1 MRNYILLLW
10 TLFSFIGQAQSRTSE
25 AQQLLDEVSAK
36 VKSYD
41 SMTLEFKYVLENTE
55 ENIRQETRGDVTLQN
70 DKYVL
75 NILGITRIYDGKS
88 LVTISPEDE
97 EVTISSNNTTDEN
110 TITPSKLLSFYKE
123 GYTYSMDINQNIMGR
138 KIQYIKLIPI
148 DSDSEIKYVLLG
160 IDSSTKHVYNLIE
173 IGSND
178 TKTTLTINSFKTN
191 QPLSKTFFEFAHYA
205 HTTRV
210 VGREGDGLRRTRA
223 CRGPCR

>member
-10 TLFSFIGQAQSRTSE
+10 TLISFIGQAQSRSSE
-25 AQQLLDEVSAK
+25 AQLLLDQVSAK
-36 VKSYD
+36 VKGYN

-55 ENIRQETRGDVTLQN
+55 EKIRQETRGDVTLQG
-70 DKYVL
+70 DKYIL

-88 LVTISPEDE
+88 LITISPEDE

-110 TITPSKLLSFYKE
+110 TITPSELLSFYE
-123 GYTYSMDINQNIMGR
+123 DGYIYDMDIIQNIKGR
-138 KIQYIKLIPI
+138 EIQYIKLNPI

-160 IDSSTKHVYNLIE
+160 IDSYTKHVYNLIE

-191 QPLSKTFFEFAHYA
+191 QPLSNTFFYFDEKKYS
-205 HTTRV
+205 
-210 VGREGDGLRRTRA
+210 DYYINKLD
-223 CRGPCR
+223 

>member
-55 ENIRQETRGDVTLQN
+55 ENIHQETRGDVTLQN

-123 GYTYSMDINQNIMGR
+123 GYTYNMDINQNIMGR

-160 IDSSTKHVYNLIE
+160 
-173 IGSND
+173 
-178 TKTTLTINSFKTN
+178 
-191 QPLSKTFFEFAHYA
+191 
-205 HTTRV
+205 TRV
-210 VGREGDGLRRTRA
+210 NSK
-223 CRGPCR
+223 

>member
-110 TITPSKLLSFYKE
+110 TITTSKLLSFYKE

-191 QPLSKTFFEFAHYA
+191 QPLSKTFFEFDVKNYS
-205 HTTRV
+205 
-210 VGREGDGLRRTRA
+210 DYYINKLD
-223 CRGPCR
+223 

>member
-1 MRNYILLLW
+1 MRNYILLLL

-25 AQQLLDEVSAK
+25 AQLLLDEVSAK

-88 LVTISPEDE
+88 LVTISPEDA

-123 GYTYSMDINQNIMGR
+123 GYTYNMDINQNIMGR

-191 QPLSKTFFEFAHYA
+191 QPLSKTFFEFDVKNYS
-205 HTTRV
+205 
-210 VGREGDGLRRTRA
+210 DYYINKLD
-223 CRGPCR
+223 

>member
-25 AQQLLDEVSAK
+25 AQLLLDEVSAK

-123 GYTYSMDINQNIMGR
+123 GYTYNMDINQNIMGR

-191 QPLSKTFFEFAHYA
+191 QPLSKTFFEFDVKNYS
-205 HTTRV
+205 
-210 VGREGDGLRRTRA
+210 DYYINKLD
-223 CRGPCR
+223 

>member
-10 TLFSFIGQAQSRTSE
+10 TLISFIGQAQSRSSE
-25 AQQLLDEVSAK
+25 AQLLLDQVSAR
-36 VKSYD
+36 VKGYN

-55 ENIRQETRGDVTLQN
+55 EKIRQETRGDVTLQG
-70 DKYVL
+70 DKYIL

-88 LVTISPEDE
+88 LITISPEDE

-110 TITPSKLLSFYKE
+110 TITPSELLSFYE
-123 GYTYSMDINQNIMGR
+123 DGYTYDMDIIQNIKGR
-138 KIQYIKLIPI
+138 EIQYIKLNPI

-160 IDSSTKHVYNLIE
+160 IDSYTKHVYNLIE

-191 QPLSKTFFEFAHYA
+191 QPLSNTFFYFDEKKYS
-205 HTTRV
+205 
-210 VGREGDGLRRTRA
+210 DYYINKLD
-223 CRGPCR
+223 

>member
-10 TLFSFIGQAQSRTSE
+10 TLISFIGQAQSRSSE
-25 AQQLLDEVSAK
+25 AQLLLDQVSAK
-36 VKSYD
+36 VKGYN

-55 ENIRQETRGDVTLQN
+55 EKIRQETLGDVTLQG
-70 DKYVL
+70 DKYIL

-88 LVTISPEDE
+88 LITISPEDE

-110 TITPSKLLSFYKE
+110 TITPSELLSFYE
-123 GYTYSMDINQNIMGR
+123 DGYTYDMDIIQNIKGR
-138 KIQYIKLIPI
+138 EIQYIKLNPI

-160 IDSSTKHVYNLIE
+160 IDSFTKHVYNLIE

-191 QPLSKTFFEFAHYA
+191 QPLSNTFFYFDEKKYS
-205 HTTRV
+205 
-210 VGREGDGLRRTRA
+210 DYYINKLD
-223 CRGPCR
+223 

>member
-10 TLFSFIGQAQSRTSE
+10 TLISFIGQAQSRSSE
-25 AQQLLDEVSAK
+25 AQLLLDQVSAK
-36 VKSYD
+36 VKGYN

-55 ENIRQETRGDVTLQN
+55 EKIRQETRGDVTLQG
-70 DKYVL
+70 DKYIL

-88 LVTISPEDE
+88 LITISPEDE

-110 TITPSKLLSFYKE
+110 TITPSELLSFYE
-123 GYTYSMDINQNIMGR
+123 DGYTYDMDIIQNIKGR
-138 KIQYIKLIPI
+138 KIQYIKLNPI

-160 IDSSTKHVYNLIE
+160 IDSYTKHVYNLIE

-191 QPLSKTFFEFAHYA
+191 QPLSNTFFYFDEKKYS
-205 HTTRV
+205 
-210 VGREGDGLRRTRA
+210 DYYINKLD
-223 CRGPCR
+223 